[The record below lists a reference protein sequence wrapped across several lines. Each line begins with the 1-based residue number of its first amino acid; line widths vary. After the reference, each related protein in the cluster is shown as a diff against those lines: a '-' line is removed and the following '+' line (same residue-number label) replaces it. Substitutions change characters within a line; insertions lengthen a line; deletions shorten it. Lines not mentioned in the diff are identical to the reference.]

1 MQISPFKIE
10 RYFARYEFNVDYVLC
25 GSDCESMTVE
35 ELLSF
40 EPDAADR
47 FHQLWLGYTESQGS
61 PTLRHE
67 ISKIYREIT
76 PKQVLVHTGA
86 EEAIFRDGPSIRMT
100 CRR

>member
-10 RYFARYEFNVDYVLC
+10 RYFARFEFNVDYVLC

-47 FHQLWLGYTESQGS
+47 FHQLWLGCTESQG
-61 PTLRHE
+61 
-67 ISKIYREIT
+67 YRCEHPPQSHRI
-76 PKQVLVHTGA
+76 PHA
-86 EEAIFRDGPSIRMT
+86 P
-100 CRR
+100 RRIPENQPDRQ